1 MRLKFFAEE
10 QVLFAGGRCSH
21 DPSFTIVSQAE
32 ATHAFQNH
40 DQLMPNFTFA
50 MQTHLSKRGEAVAE
64 DVTEK
69 NLRELAFDTQKY
81 SGAAIA
87 NLVNLAAMRVERD
100 GRDQICYQD
109 LTDVSHYRKSLQVQR
124 MLA

>member
-1 MRLKFFAEE
+1 
-10 QVLFAGGRCSH
+10 
-21 DPSFTIVSQAE
+21 
-32 ATHAFQNH
+32 
-40 DQLMPNFTFA
+40 

-87 NLVNLAAMRVERD
+87 NLVNLAAMRAERD

-109 LTDVSHYRKSLQVQR
+109 LTEVSIAKL
-124 MLA
+124 MFTWCG